1 MIKNQDEKIKT
12 LSLDMSN
19 RNSSSQISIILNF
32 FFQFLTRSPFAN
44 VVEDK
49 CPAKQKLIKRK
60 LLGSDFQ
67 SNNEDHLKLVKD
79 MGITII
85 ALSDGRVQL
94 LHTFANVRH
103 FFEH

>member
-1 MIKNQDEKIKT
+1 MVENNNV
-12 LSLDMSN
+12 SLV
-19 RNSSSQISIILNF
+19 RR
-32 FFQFLTRSPFAN
+32 TPFAN

-60 LLGSDFQ
+60 LMGADFQ
-67 SNNEDHLKLVKD
+67 SNNDAHLKLVKD

-94 LHTFANVRH
+94 LHTFANVRDP
-103 FFEH
+103 FEYTTEQTTLVFQ

>member
-1 MIKNQDEKIKT
+1 MFYFFYFK
-12 LSLDMSN
+12 LSF
-19 RNSSSQISIILNF
+19 SITDQVPIRHIPNF
-32 FFQFLTRSPFAN
+32 IYFQLSFSIRSPFAN

-103 FFEH
+103 FF

>member
-1 MIKNQDEKIKT
+1 
-12 LSLDMSN
+12 
-19 RNSSSQISIILNF
+19 
-32 FFQFLTRSPFAN
+32 
-44 VVEDK
+44 
-49 CPAKQKLIKRK
+49 
-60 LLGSDFQ
+60 
-67 SNNEDHLKLVKD
+67 